1 MLSGWGAAAAF
12 LALDRRVRVR
22 TTGLSSAGFSAAAS
36 STTSASSATSTT
48 GAAAG
53 FLRVRRVVVVVAIGA
68 WKSTATP
75 PVADSASGSGAG
87 VSSTSTTGAAAAFFA
102 GALRVEALRVVFF
115 TTGFCSA
122 SEALS
127 VAGSVTGSATTAFF
141 AGVFFAAAFLGG
153 AFFAAAAFLAGALR
167 VVRVT
172 TGGVSAVPTPSAIAP
187 CEVVSLVSVWSESSM
202 SCSSGTWCGAGL
214 ALPRIRGPGGRKASV
229 APTPSA

>member
-1 MLSGWGAAAAF
+1 M
-12 LALDRRVRVR
+12 V
-22 TTGLSSAGFSAAAS
+22 
-36 STTSASSATSTT
+36 AT
-48 GAAAG
+48 
-53 FLRVRRVVVVVAIGA
+53 GA

-75 PVADSASGSGAG
+75 PVADSAAGSGAG

-115 TTGFCSA
+115 TTGFCSV
-122 SEALS
+122 SEAIS
-127 VAGSVTGSATTAFF
+127 VAGSVTGSAATAFL
-141 AGVFFAAAFLGG
+141 AGAFFAAAVFLAG